1 MFVCTWVSFL
11 ISPWFHFFS
20 CMVHRLDPSVSVEQR
35 WLKQTSYPWS
45 GSQEASMH
53 SDSTRCDVTRAG
65 CFSGMFFTT
74 TTTIPSILSW
84 LTVFIDLVI
93 YLFVMNGSWRVS
105 NAFSLSVKM
114 TGGFRPS
121 LYQYAVSH
129 NWSWVL
135 VQYCNP
141 GRDLAQP
148 FAKCF
153 SIWFAD
159 TGWRV
164 YASLFMTVMGL

>member
-1 MFVCTWVSFL
+1 MISFL
-11 ISPWFHFFS
+11 LLHGAQARPFS
-20 CMVHRLDPSVSVEQR
+20 QCGIEVVEAD
-35 WLKQTSYPWS
+35 LLSWS
-45 GSQEASMH
+45 GSKEASIH

-65 CFSGMFFTT
+65 CFSRMFFSTA
-74 TTTIPSILSW
+74 TTIPSILRR
-84 LTVFIDLVI
+84 LTMFLDLVI
-93 YLFVMNGSWRVS
+93 YLFVMNGSWTVS

-114 TGGFRPS
+114 IGGFRPS

-135 VQYCNP
+135 VQYCSP
-141 GRDLAQP
+141 GKDLAQP

-159 TGWRV
+159 TVLRM
-164 YASLFMTVMGL
+164 YASLFMIDMDL

>member
-1 MFVCTWVSFL
+1 M
-11 ISPWFHFFS
+11 
-20 CMVHRLDPSVSVEQR
+20 HRLDPSGSVAQR
-35 WLKQTSYPWS
+35 RLKQTSCPWS
-45 GSQEASMH
+45 GSQAASIH
-53 SDSTRCDVTRAG
+53 SDTTRCDVTRAG
-65 CFSGMFFTT
+65 WFSGMSFST

-93 YLFVMNGSWRVS
+93 YLFVTNGSCTVS
-105 NAFSLSVKM
+105 NALSLSVRM

-121 LYQYAVSH
+121 SYQYAVSH

-141 GRDLAQP
+141 GKNLAQP

-159 TGWRV
+159 TVLRV
-164 YASLFMTVMGL
+164 YASLFMVDMDLWLSGDVKSGFGTGVILCL